1 MIPKKIH
8 YCWLSGE
15 KLPKNAVKCMET
27 WKKAL
32 PDYEIVLWDA
42 NKFDIHTIPF
52 VAEAY
57 RVRQWA
63 FSADYIR
70 LFAVYTE
77 GGIYMDTDVIVRKSF
92 NDLLSY
98 DFFSSLERDLETVAP
113 ESEYA
118 KQLKENVNE
127 TFINKDVIRLPG
139 FGMQSAVFGGIA
151 GHPFLKDCMNWYKD
165 KHYILPDG
173 SYRETTGQLAPDIYS
188 AIAQKYGFKYKFG
201 LQKLS
206 ENMVILPAECFPNGT
221 YKIDNAYAVH
231 FCENSW
237 NTKKSRGLLK
247 IISILKYNKMLR
259 KILKKPSVL
268 TIDDVINYKE

>member
-15 KLPKNAVKCMET
+15 KLPRNVVKCMET
-27 WKKAL
+27 WKKML
-32 PDYEIVLWDA
+32 PDYKIVLWDT
-42 NKFDIHTIPF
+42 NKFDIHAIPF

-57 RVRQWA
+57 SVRQWA
-63 FSADYIR
+63 FAADYIR

-92 NDLLSY
+92 NDLLCY

-118 KQLKENVNE
+118 KQLKKNVNE
-127 TFINKDVIRLPG
+127 TFINKDTVRLPG
-139 FGMQSAVFGGIA
+139 FGMQAAVFGGIA

-165 KHYILPDG
+165 KRYILPNG
-173 SYRETTGQLAPDIYS
+173 SYRETTGQLAPDIYA

-206 ENMVILPAECFPNGT
+206 ENMVILPAEYFPNGT

-237 NTKKSRGLLK
+237 NTRKSRGLLE
-247 IISILKYNKMLR
+247 IINILKYNKIIR
-259 KILKKPSVL
+259 KALQKRPVL
-268 TIDDVINYKE
+268 TIDDVINHKG